1 MKLLLQRVKKGAVHV
16 DGKCVGSIDAGLVVL
31 VGFGAQDTEDMPSS
45 AVWNTMLQKMIGLRI
60 FSDDQGKM
68 NLSLKDTGNSLL
80 LVPQFTLYA
89 DSRRGRRPSF
99 TTACPPA
106 IATKLFDTFVEHCK
120 KELPDSVEC
129 GVFGAD
135 MDVSLTNWGPVTIM
149 LASEDFA

>member
-1 MKLLLQRVKKGAVHV
+1 MKLLLQRVKNGAVHINGTSV
-16 DGKCVGSIDAGLVVL
+16 ASIEHGLVVL
-31 VGFGAQDTEDMPSS
+31 VGFGAQDTETLPTS
-45 AVWNTMLQKMIGLRI
+45 AVWNTMLQKMVGLRI
-60 FSDDQGKM
+60 FSDEQGKM

-99 TTACPPA
+99 TSACPPA
-106 IATKLFDTFVEHCK
+106 IATKLFDTFVGNCK
-120 KELPDSVEC
+120 TELPERVQC

>member
-1 MKLLLQRVKKGAVHV
+1 MKLLLQRVKNGAVHINGTSV
-16 DGKCVGSIDAGLVVL
+16 ASIEHGLVVL
-31 VGFGAQDTEDMPSS
+31 VGFGAQDTETLPTS

-60 FSDDQGKM
+60 FSDEQGKM
-68 NLSLKDTGNSLL
+68 NLSLKDTGNNLL

-99 TTACPPA
+99 TSACPPA
-106 IATKLFDTFVEHCK
+106 IATKLFDTFVENCK
-120 KELPDSVEC
+120 AELPERVQC